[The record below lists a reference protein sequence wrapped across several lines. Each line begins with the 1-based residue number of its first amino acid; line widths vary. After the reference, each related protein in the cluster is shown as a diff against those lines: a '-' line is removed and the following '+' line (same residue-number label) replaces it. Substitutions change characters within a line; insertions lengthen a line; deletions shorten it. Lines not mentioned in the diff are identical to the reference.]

1 MPDQGDNVFIK
12 PRLSIRYRLQIIAGR
27 HSREKSSRD
36 CRPGTSQISL
46 FTWTKPLN
54 RSSPAVYIFPIL
66 LIRIM
71 HCEYGY

>member
-1 MPDQGDNVFIK
+1 MSFIK

-27 HSREKSSRD
+27 HSGEKSSQD

-54 RSSPAVYIFPIL
+54 RSSPPLFIYFQ
-66 LIRIM
+66 
-71 HCEYGY
+71 YY